1 MGYLRS
7 TLAEGF
13 KGKFD
18 AAAGSI
24 PFLIFMLEQSQ
35 SISHP
40 RVGEGGVVVTRGHI
54 DQVPAVLTMVYQKTG
69 NG

>member
-1 MGYLRS
+1 MEYLRS
-7 TLAEGF
+7 TPAEGF
-13 KGKFD
+13 KGEFD

-35 SISHP
+35 CIHYP

-54 DQVPAVLTMVYQKTG
+54 DQVPASLTMVD
-69 NG
+69 